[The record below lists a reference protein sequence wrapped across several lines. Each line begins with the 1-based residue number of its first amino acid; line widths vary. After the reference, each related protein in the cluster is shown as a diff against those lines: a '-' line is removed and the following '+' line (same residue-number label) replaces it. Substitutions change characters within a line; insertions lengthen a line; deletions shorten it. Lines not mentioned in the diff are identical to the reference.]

1 MTTDPSPPRKRVL
14 EPGERLAEILF
25 ALIMVMLMVVALC
38 LGIIMNS
45 ACKVSLYCRF
55 NLSAYAGNKLNS
67 CFRQNIF
74 GPAADTAANKQ
85 IDAVFL
91 KEPSEGGMSAFFRID
106 SFLISYFAALDI
118 KD

>member
-1 MTTDPSPPRKRVL
+1 MAGMSAAATARAFAPHHGDACGGRTLPRDYHEFCL
-14 EPGERLAEILF
+14 QGIL
-25 ALIMVMLMVVALC
+25 LLPLQ
-38 LGIIMNS
+38 S
-45 ACKVSLYCRF
+45 
-55 NLSAYAGNKLNS
+55 SAYAGNKLNS
-67 CFRQNIF
+67 CFRQTFLIS
-74 GPAADTAANKQ
+74 AADTAANKQ